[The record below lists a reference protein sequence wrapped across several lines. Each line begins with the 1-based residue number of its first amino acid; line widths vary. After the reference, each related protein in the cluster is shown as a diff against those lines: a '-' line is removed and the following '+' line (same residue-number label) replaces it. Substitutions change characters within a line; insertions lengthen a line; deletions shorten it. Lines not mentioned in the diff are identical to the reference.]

1 MTETQYAGFWLRFV
15 AYLIDGI
22 VVGVIQSFIITP
34 FLALFGLSLTAME
47 SMDYMSEEESIAAI
61 IGMASGFGGII
72 LVSAIVGIA
81 YYTIMEASKYQ
92 ATLGKMALG
101 LKVTDESGQP
111 LDFGKSLIRNLGKI
125 VSQIIFMIGYIM
137 AGLTAKKQALHD
149 LMAGALVIKK

>member
-22 VVGVIQSFIITP
+22 VVGIVQSFIITP

-81 YYTIMEASKYQ
+81 YYTLMEASKYQ

-101 LKVTDESGQP
+101 LKVTDEAGQP
-111 LDFGKSLIRNLGKI
+111 LDLGKSLLRNLGKI
-125 VSQIIFMIGYIM
+125 VSQLIFMIGYIM

-149 LMAGALVIKK
+149 MMAGALVIKK